1 MRKLFRTKSIKQ
13 ILAEAEKKSFKKSL
27 GAFDLLLLG
36 IGSTIGTGIFVLTGT
51 AAANFAG
58 PAVALSFAISGLVC
72 MFAGLAY
79 TELASMVPVSG
90 SAYTYSYAILGE
102 FLAWIVAS
110 GLVLEYTVAASTVSA
125 GWSGYLLKILEQG
138 GIILPKAL
146 TTVRSQGG
154 IINLPA
160 SLIALFIGVLLVRG
174 TKESVIVNRILV
186 GLKLGVIFMFM
197 IVAIPHVK
205 MVNYEDFM
213 PFGFK
218 GVVMGASAIFF
229 AYLGFDAVATTAEEC
244 KNPKRDLPI
253 GIIGSLLACTL
264 IYVMVSLA
272 LTGIVNYTTLN
283 NSAPMANALLANGS
297 NIGSALVSIGAIA
310 GMVTVLLVMM
320 YGQSRIFFVMSRDG
334 LLPKSFCKLHK
345 KFDTPYVS
353 CIVVT
358 IAVSLIS
365 GFTPIRT
372 MGDMSSL
379 GTLFAFLI
387 VSCGVI
393 ILRLRSPN
401 LERSFKC
408 PAVFIVAPLAI
419 LGCGYLIYQLL
430 LENCTAFIIW
440 YSITIAIYFLY
451 AQKRSELANTDKK
464 TENYFDQK
472 KNYQQKFSEQKSL
485 KTTDINSKNYSSRD
499 SSKSLSDSNDYSNN
513 NSNNNSSNT
522 PNNSSSN
529 SQRNSNSQRK
539 KNRHNKKFKKNQN
552 PKYQNFNK

>member
-1 MRKLFRTKSIKQ
+1 MDMRKLFRTKSIKQ

-27 GAFDLLLLG
+27 GAFDLLFLG

-58 PAVALSFAISGLVC
+58 PAVAMSFAISGLVC

-160 SLIALFIGVLLVRG
+160 SLIALFIGFLLIRG

-186 GLKLGVIFMFM
+186 GLKLGVIFIFM
-197 IVAIPHVK
+197 VVAIPHIK

-218 GVVMGASAIFF
+218 GVLMGASAIFF

-264 IYVMVSLA
+264 IYIMVSLA

-334 LLPKSFCKLHK
+334 LLPKGFCKMHK
-345 KFDTPYVS
+345 KFDTPYIS

-430 LENCTAFIIW
+430 LENCKAFIIW

-451 AQKRSELANTDKK
+451 AQKRSELAKNNIKND
-464 TENYFDQK
+464 NYSNNK
-472 KNYQQKFSEQKSL
+472 KNYQQKFSEQKSI
-485 KTTDINSKNYSSRD
+485 KITENINSSNHSPKD
-499 SSKSLSDSNDYSNN
+499 SNKPFKDSNDNSNN
-513 NSNNNSSNT
+513 NSNNSPHSSH
-522 PNNSSSN
+522 
-529 SQRNSNSQRK
+529 SQRK
-539 KNRHNKKFKKNQN
+539 KNRHHKKFKKNQN